1 MLSMSRPLALLLLLA
16 CQVNAAWAQHVAT
29 PQSGPQT
36 ILHLLDYVSVEY
48 PQFVQAGK
56 VVNPGEY
63 AEQVEFAGQIKEL
76 VAALPADPKR
86 ETFVRQAEQL
96 LALINAKG
104 DGAEVAVLAHRLQQD
119 LITAYRIPVAP
130 KQAPDLAPAAA
141 LYTAR
146 CAACHGSSG
155 DGAGPQAAKLEPR
168 PSDFRDGKRQSAR
181 SVFALFNTITLGV
194 DGTAMTAFSDL
205 SAEERWRLAFYV
217 SQFAADDAQRERGVR
232 AWERGEGRALFSSL
246 PRL

>member
-1 MLSMSRPLALLLLLA
+1 M
-16 CQVNAAWAQHVAT
+16 
-29 PQSGPQT
+29 
-36 ILHLLDYVSVEY
+36 
-48 PQFVQAGK
+48 
-56 VVNPGEY
+56 
-63 AEQVEFAGQIKEL
+63 
-76 VAALPADPKR
+76 
-86 ETFVRQAEQL
+86 
-96 LALINAKG
+96 
-104 DGAEVAVLAHRLQQD
+104 
-119 LITAYRIPVAP
+119 AP

-217 SQFAADDAQRERGVR
+217 SQFAASDSQRERGAR
-232 AWERGEGRALFSSL
+232 AWERGDGRALFSSL
-246 PRL
+246 PALVTMTPAEARQQGGNAESILAYLRAKPAQVEASARTPIAFSIATLGRQSRSLPCR